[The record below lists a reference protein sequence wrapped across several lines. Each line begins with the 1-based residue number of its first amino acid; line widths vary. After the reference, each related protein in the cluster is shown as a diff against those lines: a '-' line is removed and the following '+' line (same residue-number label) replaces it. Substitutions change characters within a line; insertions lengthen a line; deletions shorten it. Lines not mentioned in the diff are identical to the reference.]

1 MERAT
6 GSNRACPER
15 RNSDPLSFN
24 QVVPFYLAVTG
35 PFLLDRSQLRNV
47 LERALIISRGG
58 PIRNEH
64 IRVTEPKLLDQAIP
78 MTFSTDRSLP
88 DVIAKLERS
97 WIEEALQRAGGN
109 KTEAAKLL
117 RMSRFALARHME
129 KLGISSSSVE

>member
-1 MERAT
+1 
-6 GSNRACPER
+6 
-15 RNSDPLSFN
+15 
-24 QVVPFYLAVTG
+24 
-35 PFLLDRSQLRNV
+35 
-47 LERALIISRGG
+47 
-58 PIRNEH
+58 
-64 IRVTEPKLLDQAIP
+64 

-117 RMSRFALARHME
+117 GMSRFALARHME